1 MYFMRL
7 TFLFFTTFLV
17 ANCENVGKDIFFLR
31 KDVSMLV
38 CKEECGYSLP
48 CHYHDRDETTRYW
61 ITCFEHDCW
70 LLDSRGYGVARIAF
84 NLLKDNR
91 IWKRTV
97 IHPNKQGIAYSFNKT
112 TINDLCNN
120 KCVRNEICEVTTGKC
135 VCIADFIRVS
145 NGSCVSV
152 SITANLSN
160 SSIFAPKFEIVGPT
174 TVQLPQDS
182 IKLSIKFI
190 DSQEEQSNFTYYW
203 EVLDGGGFGA
213 ANTYTEPTLIIT
225 NLKEGMMRLRVT
237 IANSAGKSFK
247 DTTLRV
253 LTEKHV
259 NKPPTALIRPSSE
272 IHVNE
277 GSHLV
282 LDAEGS
288 SDDSDQPLEFEW
300 KLLNGPAISLPAMN
314 TAVLRLDNLV
324 TGNYTFGLV
333 VKDQQGATD
342 EKRAEVIVTAKRDDP
357 PKALITVCGDPL
369 SRSAVDVRLP
379 QNSLQLCANTST
391 DDNGIVTYKWFRV
404 DNYTTK
410 LSVDFTGSST
420 PVLFLTNLQAN
431 DKVGPY
437 IFQLEVTD
445 GKRQNDSTTV
455 DILVNK
461 AVNSVPV
468 PYAGGNQTIQLPA
481 ESVVLDGNVRDDG
494 QILSYN
500 WTQISG
506 PNMLKIVNRDRS
518 KCTLSGFQEG
528 VYRFRLN
535 VTDDGGLWG
544 SDDAYIILIR
554 SKNEAPIAKAK
565 DLTITLPASVAFLN
579 GSESSDDAGIV
590 RWLWTAHDDVP
601 ACITFL
607 GNSKVESVAI
617 LTGLVRGI
625 YLFDLT
631 VWDHS
636 GAMNATTVT
645 LTISVGV
652 PHLQSVEVYLKKQ
665 FNEFTYRI
673 KNKFEE
679 RLSATLS
686 SQIEE
691 AKNVIVLFSSIDE
704 DSSTGRIRIVFRA
717 NCVNIAFPSK
727 SNIETIPQPKD
738 EKVTVIE
745 AWKIVKILRSETTMM
760 TGFSIDSVNALYC
773 TRSCS
778 GHGVCNNYTK
788 ECDCDRYWMPNLLS
802 YIIFGSKIDCAWSVL
817 YVALLSI
824 LLLFLIT
831 LLIGRKSLQ
840 TSSYGNSNTS
850 NNHHRKRRRL
860 RKAVNPERRLNET
873 KSNGYVKGN
882 RDSSSYA
889 LLLAGESSSSESK
902 TSKSSKKSNSSTR
915 WFTSN
920 TQRSTAAS
928 FNFA

>member
-1 MYFMRL
+1 MSSTSR
-7 TFLFFTTFLV
+7 
-17 ANCENVGKDIFFLR
+17 KRRIFF
-31 KDVSMLV
+31 S
-38 CKEECGYSLP
+38 
-48 CHYHDRDETTRYW
+48 
-61 ITCFEHDCW
+61 
-70 LLDSRGYGVARIAF
+70 IA
-84 NLLKDNR
+84 
-91 IWKRTV
+91 
-97 IHPNKQGIAYSFNKT
+97 
-112 TINDLCNN
+112 
-120 KCVRNEICEVTTGKC
+120 
-135 VCIADFIRVS
+135 
-145 NGSCVSV
+145 
-152 SITANLSN
+152 LS
-160 SSIFAPKFEIVGPT
+160 
-174 TVQLPQDS
+174 
-182 IKLSIKFI
+182 
-190 DSQEEQSNFTYYW
+190 
-203 EVLDGGGFGA
+203 
-213 ANTYTEPTLIIT
+213 
-225 NLKEGMMRLRVT
+225 
-237 IANSAGKSFK
+237 
-247 DTTLRV
+247 
-253 LTEKHV
+253 
-259 NKPPTALIRPSSE
+259 
-272 IHVNE
+272 
-277 GSHLV
+277 
-282 LDAEGS
+282 
-288 SDDSDQPLEFEW
+288 
-300 KLLNGPAISLPAMN
+300 
-314 TAVLRLDNLV
+314 
-324 TGNYTFGLV
+324 
-333 VKDQQGATD
+333 
-342 EKRAEVIVTAKRDDP
+342 
-357 PKALITVCGDPL
+357 
-369 SRSAVDVRLP
+369 
-379 QNSLQLCANTST
+379 
-391 DDNGIVTYKWFRV
+391 
-404 DNYTTK
+404 
-410 LSVDFTGSST
+410 SST

-760 TGFSIDSVNALYC
+760 TGFSIDSVNALC
-773 TRSCS
+773 
-778 GHGVCNNYTK
+778 
-788 ECDCDRYWMPNLLS
+788 
-802 YIIFGSKIDCAWSVL
+802 
-817 YVALLSI
+817 
-824 LLLFLIT
+824 
-831 LLIGRKSLQ
+831 
-840 TSSYGNSNTS
+840 